1 MLGHESTFGKFLDN
15 TSLLDRLNEG
25 IPIEAKILTHA
36 WVVDDSKI
44 IRNKKL
50 VDWTQGKGLFMGG
63 THGNSGAMQRHIK
76 MAQGKEAAKAFRPMT
91 WKPAGGQPP
100 S

>member
-1 MLGHESTFGKFLDN
+1 MLGHESAFGKFLDN

-50 VDWTQGKGLFMGG
+50 VDWTQWKGLFMGG
-63 THGNSGAMQRHIK
+63 THGISGAMQKDAK
-76 MAQGKEAAKAFRPMT
+76 MAHAMKAAKAFRTMT
-91 WKPAGGQPP
+91 GMPIGEQPP